1 MSWNLASILQAHSPI
16 FSTFPVLSPYLV
28 SLFVSENA
36 LVSEL
41 MQFPRHSWWTP
52 RWSQVWTY

>member
-41 MQFPRHSWWTP
+41 MQFPRHS
-52 RWSQVWTY
+52 